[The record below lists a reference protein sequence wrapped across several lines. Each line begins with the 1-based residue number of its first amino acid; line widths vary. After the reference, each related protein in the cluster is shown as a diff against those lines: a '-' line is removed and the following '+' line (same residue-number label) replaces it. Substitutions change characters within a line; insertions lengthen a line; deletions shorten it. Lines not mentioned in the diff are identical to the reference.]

1 MSQALQT
8 FLGMILGPP
17 SPAASPSGRSS
28 SFTADA
34 YQHVTPAL
42 EEQAAATVAR
52 LVFGQ

>member
-1 MSQALQT
+1 VPIKVMSER
-8 FLGMILGPP
+8 LGH
-17 SPAASPSGRSS
+17 STS

-52 LVFGQ
+52 LVFGV

>member
-1 MSQALQT
+1 VPINVMSER
-8 FLGMILGPP
+8 LGH
-17 SPAASPSGRSS
+17 STS

-52 LVFGQ
+52 LVFGHDPLRTALSAAC